1 MGFGEVEGDAMG
13 LAEGGKAFKEER
25 EVDKGE
31 GGGDVVDVR
40 HGGSEGAKAVVTRG
54 GEEASVGSAFE
65 FVEEGREDLV
75 ENKATKEGAKGAAL
89 GKAFMLGEV
98 GPGAVRRDE
107 PAGVGGVVDQVE
119 EGEDLGE
126 VGAEHGAAGV
136 TGAGVEHVD
145 DVEGE
150 EDAGLVSG
158 VREVTIDKEVEE
170 VGDGVKAAI
179 DADAKLAGREE
190 EGSKVRAEVREKD
203 GGGEATP
210 GGADP

>member
-1 MGFGEVEGDAMG
+1 M
-13 LAEGGKAFKEER
+13 
-25 EVDKGE
+25 
-31 GGGDVVDVR
+31 
-40 HGGSEGAKAVVTRG
+40 
-54 GEEASVGSAFE
+54 AFE
-65 FVEEGREDLV
+65 FIEEGREDLV
-75 ENKATKEGAKGAAL
+75 KDKATKEGAKGAAL

-145 DVEGE
+145 DVKGE

-210 GGADP
+210 GGADPKGTEFEGVGRVFMEGKEVVGMEEGGGGFGDGAGVD